1 MSIKVIIADDHK
13 ILRQGIIQLLEL
25 DKNLRIVGQARDGVE
40 CVELVQQVE
49 ADVLLLDINMPKM
62 NGIDVLKQI
71 RKNKIPI
78 KVLILTVYDDVE
90 YLMKAN
96 SLNVNGY
103 LLKDSD
109 FDELCL
115 AIYSVF
121 NNNKYIQPSLVNKLN
136 NQLIRNEIDQ
146 SRSLKISK
154 RELEVLEYICS
165 GFNNKEISVVL
176 NISER
181 TAKNHVASIF
191 KKLDVSDRT
200 QAAIF
205 AIKNNLVKI

>member
-1 MSIKVIIADDHK
+1 MSIKIVIADDHK

-25 DKNLRIVGQARDGVE
+25 DKNLRIVGQARDGME
-40 CVELVQQVE
+40 CIDLIQHVE
-49 ADVLLLDINMPKM
+49 ADVLLLDINMPKLD
-62 NGIDVLKQI
+62 GIEVLKYI

-78 KVLILTVYDDVE
+78 RVLILTVYDDVE
-90 YLMKAN
+90 YIMKAN

-136 NQLIRNEIDQ
+136 NRLIRDEIDQ

-154 RELEVLEYICS
+154 RELEVLQYICS
-165 GFNNKEISVVL
+165 GYNNKEISVVL

-205 AIKNNLVKI
+205 AIKNNLVNI